1 MYGFSGTGG
10 EGGRGGVHVSLVSSN
25 WHVGS
30 LHLMYIG
37 LIFNP
42 LHTHHRLFPQ
52 HLLCQ
57 LSEQWANH
65 WFTGKH
71 YHQIYLISSRTI
83 LPTALITGK
92 RRRRP
97 AVALFG
103 GGGGSRSI
111 CLLFLHQGIISI
123 RLTSKFSL
131 SPRQRENKSDFGSPK
146 TIPDENRFPK
156 VGTGEFLFPPRFW
169 SKLPHGVM
177 DIPWSSLCQSFQA
190 WCLWFEMVLVSF
202 GLWAK
207 EEWQNYQ
214 KLEREIR
221 LQCKYP
227 WW

>member
-1 MYGFSGTGG
+1 
-10 EGGRGGVHVSLVSSN
+10 
-25 WHVGS
+25 
-30 LHLMYIG
+30 MYIG

-71 YHQIYLISSRTI
+71 FHQIYLISSRTI

-131 SPRQRENKSDFGSPK
+131 SPRQRENKSGFGSPK

-156 VGTGEFLFPPRFW
+156 VGTGEFLFPPP
-169 SKLPHGVM
+169 S
-177 DIPWSSLCQSFQA
+177 
-190 WCLWFEMVLVSF
+190 VLVQIASWSNGYPLIF
-202 GLWAK
+202 SLSVVPGLVFVVWDGSGIIWIVG
-207 EEWQNYQ
+207 EGGMT
-214 KLEREIR
+214 KLSEIR
-221 LQCKYP
+221 EGNP
-227 WW
+227 TSV